1 MENSK
6 VEDELIEVCTSLG
19 KVSGLEFS
27 LLNSDAKTLF
37 RLVLRKDTTLFK
49 YRQQYKSDM
58 VKSTFTRKAEEV
70 LVYKDNLGLQYLA
83 VSLFSEQQ
91 PYVVVGGPFL
101 NAHVS
106 KEELLDLLEENG
118 IPMQD
123 QKFLLEAYRTIKIL
137 NQEEYQSL
145 AKVMVWSLTKKN
157 LDAKVY
163 YHRSRITDFK
173 KIRPREID
181 ESFTLIDERYRIQ
194 NKMMYYVSIGDG
206 ESAKKN
212 MSKTVYDFSYRVPG
226 DPLRALKNLYLT
238 FNTILRIA
246 VERAGVPPI
255 SIHQL
260 SDNMAIYIERMQSI
274 EMVQEVSDRLIDE
287 YAALVQRMTT
297 VGYSRHIQNAI
308 HYLEAHL
315 EEKIHLQDVADYV
328 HISASHLSRQFRKE
342 TGLSMTAFINK
353 RRVDRAKALLSEN
366 QESVTAIALSCGFEN
381 LNYFSKIFR
390 EQTGMTPLNYQKQH
404 KIQE

>member
-1 MENSK
+1 MEYSK

-27 LLNSDAKTLF
+27 LLNRDAKTLF
-37 RLVLRKDTTLFK
+37 RLVLRKDTTLLK

-83 VSLFSEQQ
+83 VSLFSEQL

-123 QKFLLEAYRTIKIL
+123 QKFLLEAYKTIKIL

-173 KIRPREID
+173 KIRPREIE

-206 ESAKKN
+206 ASAKKV
-212 MSKTVYDFSYRVPG
+212 MSKTVFDFSYRVPE

-274 EMVQEVSDRLIDE
+274 EMVQEVSDRLIEE

-315 EEKIHLQDVADYV
+315 EEKILLQDVADYV

-342 TGLSMTAFINK
+342 TGMSMTAFINK

-366 QESVTAIALSCGFEN
+366 QESVTTIALSCGFEN

-390 EQTGMTPLNYQKQH
+390 EQTGMTPLHYQKQH